1 MDSSA
6 HAEVPFTKRLAP
18 LPPVVI
24 PWIVIVTGI
33 LTILTGLITNRQIR
47 DYPEGAPLHHDLTR
61 PVLALELPHDARDV
75 RITVAPPDP
84 PVSASV
90 SKSIPDMFRR
100 SLYCDFTFIA
110 AYSSFFA
117 LSLAMLPWSRRFWML
132 ALFAGALD
140 VVENV
145 LLLQMLG
152 ATGSV
157 TDTAAANVRTVS
169 LGKWAFIA
177 LITLLIGW
185 ALTEVEL
192 RPFRRPGTGLL
203 AITMLIAG
211 LVGITGVL
219 PEFPWP
225 PGFFTNRH
233 IEPMTI
239 LSGIY
244 PLVVVVGGL
253 YWKFIAAPD
262 TGPQERSGGVL
273 ARA

>member
-1 MDSSA
+1 MASA
-6 HAEVPFTKRLAP
+6 SEEHVPFTRRLPP
-18 LPPVVI
+18 LPAVVI
-24 PWIVIVTGI
+24 PWTLIATGI
-33 LTILTGLITNRQIR
+33 LTILTGLITNRQLK

-84 PVSASV
+84 PVFAST
-90 SKSIPDMFRR
+90 SKTIPEMFRR
-100 SLYCDFTFIA
+100 SLYWDFTLIA
-110 AYSSFFA
+110 SYSSFFA
-117 LSLAMLPWSRRFWML
+117 LSLAMLPWSRRFWVL

-140 VVENV
+140 VAENI
-145 LLLQMLG
+145 LLLQMLS
-152 ATGSV
+152 AADNV
-157 TDTAAANVRTVS
+157 TDAAAANVRTVS

-185 ALTEVEL
+185 ALTSVEL

-203 AITMLIAG
+203 AITMLLAG

-219 PEFPWP
+219 PEYPWP

-239 LSGIY
+239 ISGIY
-244 PLVVVVGGL
+244 PLIAVVGGL
-253 YWKFIAAPD
+253 YWKFRATRD
-262 TGPQERSGGVL
+262 RGPQERSGGVL
-273 ARA
+273 APA